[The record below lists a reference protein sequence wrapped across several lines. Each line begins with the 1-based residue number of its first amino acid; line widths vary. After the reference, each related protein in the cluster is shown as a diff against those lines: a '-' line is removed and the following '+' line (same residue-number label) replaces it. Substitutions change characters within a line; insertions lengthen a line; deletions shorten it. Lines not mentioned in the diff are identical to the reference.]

1 MRRSLNPSSVPG
13 SPFYSQ
19 GVEVQP
25 GGRTVFVSG
34 QVGIGP
40 DGVPA
45 EGIGAQSRQAVANV
59 HAVLAEAGLGPGSV
73 VSQRIYLTSGES
85 VPGFVEA
92 AAEFLGED
100 PPATT
105 MLLVAGLADPALLV
119 EIEAV
124 AVAHGTD

>member
-1 MRRSLNPSSVPG
+1 MRTSLNPSTVPH

-19 GVEVQP
+19 GVEVAA
-25 GGRTVFVSG
+25 GGRTVHVSG

-40 DGVPA
+40 DGVPE
-45 EGIGAQSRQAVANV
+45 EGVAAQTRRAIANV
-59 HAVLAEAGLGPGSV
+59 HAVLAEAGMGPECV
-73 VSQRIYLTSGES
+73 VSQRIYLTSPES

-92 AAEFLGED
+92 AAEFLGAD

-105 MLLVAGLADPALLV
+105 MLVVAGLADPVLLV

-124 AVAHGTD
+124 AVAAA

>member
-1 MRRSLNPSSVPG
+1 MRRSLNPASVPS

-25 GGRTVFVSG
+25 GGRLVVVSG

-40 DGVPA
+40 DGAPV
-45 EGIGAQSRQAVANV
+45 EGIGAQTRQAVANV
-59 HAVLAEAGLGPGSV
+59 HAVLAEAGLGPECV
-73 VSQRIYLTSGES
+73 VSQRIYLTDAES

-92 AAEFLGED
+92 AAEFIGED

-105 MLLVAGLADPALLV
+105 MLVVAGLADPALLV

-124 AVAHGTD
+124 AVGHDAD